1 MREPRKLNILSLSEV
16 EQEIEMMMSITDDPS
31 EELIEEVTQLIRVA
45 RSLGSTREW

>member
-1 MREPRKLNILSLSEV
+1 MREARKLNILSLSEV